1 MDSFNANFKKQREN
15 VANQVSNK
23 AKNTNHNLNIE
34 GLINLRKLHTNNPII
49 GYLNTNSLGNKI
61 TQLRKVCRKASIDF
75 LCIDETKPDASFP
88 DDQFHIEGCQYPPF
102 RRDRDKNGEGK
113 MIFITEGLAAK
124 RLYVYKDSTSETMC
138 LEVTISKKKY
148 YLNVLV
154 VGDLN
159 IDTLDQKKIQKIT
172 YVTYVILSRSQVSYR
187 ELHA

>member
-1 MDSFNANFKKQREN
+1 M
-15 VANQVSNK
+15 
-23 AKNTNHNLNIE
+23 
-34 GLINLRKLHTNNPII
+34 HTNNPII

-102 RRDRDKNGEGK
+102 RRDRDKNGGGK
-113 MIFITEGLAAK
+113 MIFIMEGLMSK
-124 RLYVYKDSTSETMC
+124 RFYAYEDSTSETMC

-148 YLNVLV
+148 CLNVLV

-172 YVTYVILSRSQVSYR
+172 YLTYVILFHSQILYR